1 MGERQETHSHLW
13 YTRKNG
19 EVKGPFPLKM
29 VRRFVLLGRLAL
41 KDEASPDTERWQPI
55 AELPVL
61 IPPEVLEAD
70 TEEGR
75 QRLMMARIREDE
87 RARDR
92 RTGEPVAPAETD
104 RRTGHE
110 RREPEPDPLVDH
122 RVLRHRLAARDR
134 ERESRLAPSL
144 VLISLLA
151 ALAGGWLYV
160 QQGSPLVNGGTPVC
174 GAPAA
179 PGVNWRNCK
188 LEGLQAHGADL
199 QKAQISNADLR
210 GADLRGAN
218 LHSANLA
225 YTNLSTADIAYAD
238 LGGASLKGA
247 GLRNADLSYA
257 RLQGADLSFA
267 DLRGAKL
274 GGAELAEVRLDKAIW
289 LDGRECARGSLGEC
303 R

>member
-29 VRRFVLLGRLAL
+29 VRRFVLLGRLTL
-41 KDEASPDTERWQPI
+41 EDQASADAQHWQRI

-61 IPPEVLEAD
+61 IPAEVLEAD

-87 RARDR
+87 RRGDR
-92 RTGEPVAPAETD
+92 RTGEAAAPTDAD
-104 RRTGHE
+104 RRTGRE
-110 RREPEPDPLVDH
+110 RREPEPGLLVGH
-122 RVLRHRLAARDR
+122 RMLRHRLAARDR
-134 ERESRLAPSL
+134 TPEGRLLP
-144 VLISLLA
+144 VLILIGLLA
-151 ALAGGWLYV
+151 ALAGGWWYL
-160 QQGSPLVNGGTPVC
+160 QQRVPLASDAAPAC

-179 PGVNWRNCK
+179 PGVNWSNCK
-188 LEGLQAHGADL
+188 LEGVQAHGADL
-199 QKAQISNADLR
+199 RRARIGNADLR

-218 LHSANLA
+218 LRGANLA
-225 YTNLSTADIAYAD
+225 YTNLSTADISYAD

-257 RLQGADLSFA
+257 RLHGADLSFA
-267 DLRGAKL
+267 DLRGANL
-274 GGAELAEVRLDKAIW
+274 GGAELADVRLGKAIW
-289 LDGRECARGSLGEC
+289 LDGRECARGSLGGC